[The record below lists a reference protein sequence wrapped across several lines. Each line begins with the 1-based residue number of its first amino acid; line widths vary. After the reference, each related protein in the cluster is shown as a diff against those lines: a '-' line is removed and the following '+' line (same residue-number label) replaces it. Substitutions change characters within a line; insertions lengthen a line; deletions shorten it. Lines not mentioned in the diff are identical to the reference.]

1 MSYYFNLEELR
12 QEMSDSRFFSRRFE
26 TMLTFKLN
34 SLKELCGRLPRENE
48 AFFIE
53 TKKSFTA
60 FTFIVYLIKN
70 AGQVRHLYIATYST
84 NERIINALLRW
95 REKGLIGSIHL
106 HISETIKFRM
116 PKIYERLMLLHQDG
130 EIELSFAWSHKKI
143 TCLDTSAGFFVVE
156 GSGNYGENAMEEQYV
171 FLKNKEVYEL
181 LKPLQE
187 SAIERAKKRVATLQ
201 AEHTEIL
208 SRESNSVTT
217 VAELVEYLNS
227 KQ

>member
-12 QEMSDSRFFSRRFE
+12 QEMSDARLFSRRFE

-116 PKIYERLMLLHQDG
+116 PKIYERL
-130 EIELSFAWSHKKI
+130 IAP
-143 TCLDTSAGFFVVE
+143 
-156 GSGNYGENAMEEQYV
+156 SGWRDRAFIRMEPQKDYLPGHIGR
-171 FLKNKEVYEL
+171 FLCGRRL
-181 LKPLQE
+181 RQLW
-187 SAIERAKKRVATLQ
+187 
-201 AEHTEIL
+201 
-208 SRESNSVTT
+208 
-217 VAELVEYLNS
+217 
-227 KQ
+227 